1 MNGKK
6 ESFVPYKI
14 KYEKNIYPKI
24 KKSSSNLNCL
34 ILPFL
39 NSKTDEIKPKSN
51 LDKNGNNQD
60 HKRKNIFSW
69 DNTNKNI
76 MSPRKT
82 EFNFKKKNIGK
93 IELEKKIKYKLK
105 LKEVNSNGLFINKSK
120 DEEISIKQ
128 KSSSKN
134 VNKFNR
140 NNRKIGTKNERL
152 PVLSGGKSVSKMKS
166 PLIDG
171 SSNRIKTHQKTNNIV
186 IKPYTHKFK
195 LDSPLEDEFI
205 CEKKFATHT
214 RKGTEE
220 DGTTKENNQDASIIL
235 NNVLKL
241 DNYSIYGIMDGHGSN
256 GHLVSNFVK
265 DKIEKYFNDIKTYRQ
280 KKKLKKTVSSL
291 DVYDINDI
299 YERLSY
305 NNYEIIRNFYKKVNE
320 ELYDTNFDIHFSGT
334 TCVLVFRIGQKL
346 ICSNVGDSRAVL
358 VNKNKIDL
366 YSNKDLTKIDNSIY
380 EFIEMSHDHKP
391 ENKEERERIEKLGG
405 EVAQEFLEGNEDIPA
420 GPFRVWNKGCKYPG
434 IAVSRSLGDKIAEL
448 IGVISDP
455 DILEFNICDKSKY
468 IIMGSDG
475 VFDYLSNKD
484 IMDIAGPFLIKNNP
498 DKACLDIIQRA
509 TKLFKEKE
517 NRIDDITINIIIL
530 Q

>member
-6 ESFVPYKI
+6 ESFVPHKI
-14 KYEKNIYPKI
+14 KYEKIIYPKI
-24 KKSSSNLNCL
+24 KKSGSNLNCL

-39 NSKTDEIKPKSN
+39 NSKTDENKTKNN
-51 LDKNGNNQD
+51 LDKNGNNQE

-82 EFNFKKKNIGK
+82 EFNFKKKNIEK
-93 IELEKKIKYKLK
+93 IELDKKAKYKLK
-105 LKEVNSNGLFINKSK
+105 LKEVNSKALLKIKSK
-120 DEEISIKQ
+120 DEEISREH

-134 VNKFNR
+134 VYKFNR
-140 NNRKIGTKNERL
+140 NNRKLCTKYERL
-152 PVLSGGKSVSKMKS
+152 PVLSGGKSVSKMKF
-166 PLIDG
+166 PLIDQT
-171 SSNRIKTHQKTNNIV
+171 SNRIQTHQKSNKVV
-186 IKPYTHKFK
+186 INPYTHRFK
-195 LDSPLEDEFI
+195 LDSPLDDECN

-220 DGTTKENNQDASIIL
+220 DGKIKENNQDASIIL

-265 DKIEKYFNDIKTYRQ
+265 DKIDKYFNDIKTYRQ

-291 DVYDINDI
+291 DVNDINDI
-299 YERLSY
+299 YEKLVY

-366 YSNKDLTKIDNSIY
+366 YNSKDLTKIDNSIY

-391 ENKEERERIEKLGG
+391 ENKEERERLEKLGG
-405 EVAQEFLEGNEDIPA
+405 EVAQEFLEGNEDVPV

-448 IGVISDP
+448 IGVIADP
-455 DILEFNICDKSKY
+455 DILEFNICEKSKY

-475 VFDYLSNKD
+475 VFDYLSNND
-484 IMDIAGPFLIKNNP
+484 IMNISGTLLIKNNP
-498 DKACLDIIQRA
+498 DKACLDVINRA
-509 TKLFKEKE
+509 AELFKEKE

-530 Q
+530 